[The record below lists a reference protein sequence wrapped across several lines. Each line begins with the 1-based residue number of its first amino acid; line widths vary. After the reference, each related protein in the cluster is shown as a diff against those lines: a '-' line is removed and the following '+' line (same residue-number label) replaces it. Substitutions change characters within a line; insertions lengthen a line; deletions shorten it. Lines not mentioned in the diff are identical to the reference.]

1 MSNLELNHERS
12 LINLCLDLVELDPHA
27 PENKE
32 LIEQKIN
39 SLGTKVESYVGLNNF
54 AKSQVEKLKAE
65 IEYLDRQVKSFERVI
80 NSLRD
85 KALFAMQTM
94 DVKEIKGTNG
104 HKLYIRKSE
113 SIQIDDVTMLP
124 DWAVTKTVS
133 IDANKTKIKEAIKE
147 GELIAGA
154 RLVVKD
160 SAVIK

>member
-1 MSNLELNHERS
+1 MSNLELKHERS